1 VGTFVYK
8 VPVFVVCN
16 VAVVVDTHDVAL
28 DSGFE
33 IRVWVVMTGFRWNC
47 ASG

>member
-1 VGTFVYK
+1 MGTAVYTL
-8 VPVFVVCN
+8 PVYVACN
-16 VAVVVDTHDVAL
+16 VVVVVDMHDVTL